1 MKQFYIKDC
10 GQQENQTI
18 TSLFVVAS
26 KQVKAKKN
34 GEVYLSLVLADR
46 SGQLQANMWDNV
58 SDALDAFEQ
67 DDFVKAKG
75 VIHKYNGRW
84 QMTVHKLRKLGDVE
98 IDYSDY
104 IPKTSKDIDELWAKL
119 GDFVSSIENPWLKQL
134 LLVFMNDEALATA
147 YKCAPAAKT
156 LHHAF
161 VGGLLDH
168 VVSLFTVCDLA
179 SRNYPDVNRDLLL
192 TGAFLHDVGK
202 IHELAYQRSIT
213 YTTKGQLLGHMIIEL
228 EMLHE
233 KLAHLPGFPD
243 ELKILIE
250 HMIISHH
257 GQYEFGSP
265 KLPMFPEALM
275 LHYLDDLDSKMEA
288 MRAQFA
294 REAELPGAWTSYNP
308 SLGRP
313 LLNSRKFLE
322 PKPQQDNAPKAHPD
336 GEPKPQHDSA
346 PEPQQAAAAAV
357 GSDAEPFAAADNASA
372 NGADS
377 NPAVVVQM
385 DVVQMELTP
394 SEDAHGDASASPL
407 QALQQKFAAHKVT
420 AVEHKGS

>member
-1 MKQFYIKDC
+1 MKDFYIRAC
-10 GQQENQTI
+10 AQQENQTI
-18 TSLFVVAS
+18 TSYFVVAS

-58 SDALDAFEQ
+58 GDAIDVFEQ
-67 DDFVKAKG
+67 DDFVKVKG
-75 VIHKYNGRW
+75 LIHKYNGRW
-84 QMTVHKLRKLGDVE
+84 QMTVHKVRRLEEAE

-104 IPKTSKDIDELWAKL
+104 LPKTSKDIEQLWTTL
-119 GDFVSSIENPWLKQL
+119 GEFVASFENPWLKR
-134 LLVFMNDEALATA
+134 LVQDFMADETLAAA

-179 SRNYPDVNRDLLL
+179 ARNYPQVNRDLLL

-202 IHELAYQRSIT
+202 VHELAYQRSIA
-213 YTTKGQLLGHMIIEL
+213 YTTSGQLLGHMIIEL
-228 EMLHE
+228 EMLHQT
-233 KLAHLPGFPD
+233 LANIPGFPD

-257 GQYEFGSP
+257 GHYEFGSP

-275 LHYLDDLDSKMEA
+275 LHYLDDLDSKMES
-288 MRAQFA
+288 MRAQFE
-294 REAELPGAWTSYNP
+294 READLDSAWTSYNP
-308 SLGRP
+308 SLTRP
-313 LLNSRKFLE
+313 LLNTKKFLE
-322 PKPQQDNAPKAHPD
+322 KGLEQSRSVEPAKPA
-336 GEPKPQHDSA
+336 SA
-346 PEPQQAAAAAV
+346 VAAAV
-357 GSDAEPFAAADNASA
+357 AEPSADDESA
-372 NGADS
+372 VTI
-377 NPAVVVQM
+377 AVSEAQM
-385 DVVQMELTP
+385 NLTP
-394 SEDAHGDASASPL
+394 PSAVPEEPASPL

-420 AVEHKGS
+420 ATERKPN